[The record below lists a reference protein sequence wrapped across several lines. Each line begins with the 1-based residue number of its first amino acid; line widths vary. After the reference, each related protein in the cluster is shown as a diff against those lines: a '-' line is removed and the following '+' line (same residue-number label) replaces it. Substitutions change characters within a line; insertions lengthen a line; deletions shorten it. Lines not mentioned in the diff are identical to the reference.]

1 MEGQKEFEFE
11 KSQELKRFKMS
22 GNSAITYSNFQNIPE
37 KITEIQGLQ
46 EHSEQNLFS
55 PLIYKDFKQEISE
68 IVENKEN
75 QKESTYYE
83 ETNFY
88 KQ

>member
-1 MEGQKEFEFE
+1 M
-11 KSQELKRFKMS
+11 
-22 GNSAITYSNFQNIPE
+22 
-37 KITEIQGLQ
+37 
-46 EHSEQNLFS
+46 FS

-75 QKESTYYE
+75 QKEGTAYYE

-88 KQ
+88 KQQVVALYDDVIMGSDSLSGTEIQSRKPHDYSTSISASERINLKT